1 MRRDPDARSIS
12 ARLTDDGGRSSRR
25 YWRALPPLL
34 RAAPGAMP
42 VVEAAYGFWAKRR
55 LGISA
60 ALKARSL
67 GNASACRR

>member
-1 MRRDPDARSIS
+1 M
-12 ARLTDDGGRSSRR
+12 TDDGGRSSRR

>member
-1 MRRDPDARSIS
+1 
-12 ARLTDDGGRSSRR
+12 
-25 YWRALPPLL
+25 
-34 RAAPGAMP
+34 MP